1 MARPLRIEYEGAIYH
16 VTLRGNNRRIIFKCD
31 YDRERFIQ
39 KLAES
44 VRQFDIR
51 LYLFCLMENH
61 VHFVLE
67 TPRANLSRFM
77 HRLLTAYTI
86 YFNRAHNESGHLMQG
101 RFGATVVE
109 EEEYILK
116 LSRYVHLNPVYV
128 KAHKNKSVRERIHIL
143 RHYPWSSYRSYIG
156 KARPLEFVNYGPVLE
171 MMGRPKKKQPV
182 VYRRFVESGISDIDA
197 AFIETKRRSRLCI
210 GSDEFRTRM
219 AAYYQKMLEAFDNKE
234 DVSFRRESK
243 VHSVE
248 EILRV
253 ACEVLKVNREVLTRR
268 RKDSII
274 RPVVAKMLCQYG
286 GLTQRQA
293 AGIIGVRSGVAV
305 CLQIR
310 KVDERMK
317 EEKDLQRQLVKIEE
331 QLRKR
336 KGKVNLFHKG

>member
-16 VTLRGNNRRIIFKCD
+16 VTLRGNNRRIIFKHD
-31 YDRERFIQ
+31 SDRQRFMQ

-61 VHFVLE
+61 VHLVLE
-67 TPRANLSRFM
+67 TPQANLSRFM
-77 HRLLTAYTI
+77 HRLLTAYTVH
-86 YFNRAHNESGHLMQG
+86 FNRTHNESGHLMQG

-109 EEEYILK
+109 EDEYILK

-128 KAHKNKSVRERIHIL
+128 KAHKNKSVRERIQIL
-143 RHYPWSSYRSYIG
+143 RQYHWSSYRSYIG
-156 KARPLEFVNYGPVLE
+156 KARPLEFVNYSPVLE
-171 MMGRPKKKQPV
+171 MMGRPKKKQSA
-182 VYRRFVESGISDIDA
+182 VYRRFVESGISEIDA
-197 AFIETKRRSRLCI
+197 AFIETKKRSRLCI
-210 GSDEFRTRM
+210 GSDEFHMRM
-219 AAYYQKMLEAFDNKE
+219 EAYYQEMLQAFDKKE

-248 EILRV
+248 EILSV
-253 ACEVLKVNREVLTRR
+253 VCKVLQVNREVLTRR

-293 AGIIGVRSGVAV
+293 AEIIGVRSGVAV

-317 EEKDLQRQLVKIEE
+317 KDRGLQRHLAQIEE
-331 QLRKR
+331 QLRKG
-336 KGKVNLFHKG
+336 KKKVNLFHKG

>member
-16 VTLRGNNRRIIFKCD
+16 VTLRGNNRRIIFKSD
-31 YDRERFIQ
+31 FDRARFIQ

-77 HRLLTAYTI
+77 HRLLTAYTV
-86 YFNRAHNESGHLMQG
+86 YFNRTHNESGHVMQG

-109 EEEYILK
+109 EDEYILK

-128 KAHKNKSVRERIHIL
+128 KAHKNNPVRERIQIL

-156 KARPLEFVNYGPVLE
+156 KARPLEFVNYGPILE

-182 VYRRFVESGISDIDA
+182 VYRRFVESGLSDIDA
-197 AFIETKRRSRLCI
+197 AFMETKRRSRLCI
-210 GSDEFRTRM
+210 GSDAFRTRLV
-219 AAYYQKMLEAFDNKE
+219 AYYHQMLEAFDTKE
-234 DVSFRRESK
+234 DVSFRRGSK

-248 EILRV
+248 EVLSVVCAALRV
-253 ACEVLKVNREVLTRR
+253 NRDGLTRR
-268 RKDSII
+268 RKESIV
-274 RPVVAKMLCQYG
+274 RPVVAKMLCQCG

-293 AGIIGVRSGVAV
+293 AEIIGVRSGVAV

-310 KVDERMK
+310 KVDEWMK
-317 EEKDLQRQLVKIEE
+317 KDKDLQRQLAQIEE
-331 QLRKR
+331 QLQKR
-336 KGKVNLFHKG
+336 KSKENLFHKG